1 VVSVVLKAVHS
12 HADALRASIASPGND
27 HRLGANEA
35 PPAIISAFLGSML
48 AQVFESVEKGTA
60 ASATEAQII
69 NLGVSQIPDISK
81 DYTDRNRTSPFA
93 FTGNKFEFRAVGAS
107 ANVSVPVAILNAA
120 VASAFKDATARLKV
134 MLTKKSSRDEAV
146 MGLVQELSRES
157 KAVRFEGNNYSVEW
171 QKEAKKRGLPVL
183 DTCVEALEVFNTPK
197 SVQFLADTKV
207 LSPDEIASRY
217 HIAVERY
224 VKSVE
229 IELNTLVEMVSVYLV
244 PALERQL
251 TERKGALASMT
262 LAGLKK
268 VQTANVKTLEEVFL
282 QVLTH
287 LESLK
292 TGLDGLHRVESEA
305 DKMKAI
311 AKKLLPLSVDLRKAC
326 DTAETIVSDD
336 LWPLPK
342 YREMLFTV
350 NLS

>member
-1 VVSVVLKAVHS
+1 
-12 HADALRASIASPGND
+12 
-27 HRLGANEA
+27 
-35 PPAIISAFLGSML
+35 
-48 AQVFESVEKGTA
+48 
-60 ASATEAQII
+60 
-69 NLGVSQIPDISK
+69 
-81 DYTDRNRTSPFA
+81 
-93 FTGNKFEFRAVGAS
+93 
-107 ANVSVPVAILNAA
+107 
-120 VASAFKDATARLKV
+120 
-134 MLTKKSSRDEAV
+134 
-146 MGLVQELSRES
+146 
-157 KAVRFEGNNYSVEW
+157 
-171 QKEAKKRGLPVL
+171 
-183 DTCVEALEVFNTPK
+183 
-197 SVQFLADTKV
+197 
-207 LSPDEIASRY
+207 
-217 HIAVERY
+217 
-224 VKSVE
+224 
-229 IELNTLVEMVSVYLV
+229 
-244 PALERQL
+244 
-251 TERKGALASMT
+251 MT